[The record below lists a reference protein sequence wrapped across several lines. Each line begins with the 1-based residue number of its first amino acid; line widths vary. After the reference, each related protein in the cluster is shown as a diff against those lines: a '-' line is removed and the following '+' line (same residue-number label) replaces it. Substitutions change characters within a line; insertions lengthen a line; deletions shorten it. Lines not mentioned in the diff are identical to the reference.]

1 MNSRSRFATFAAIAL
16 GAFAVAGCSSQDSIE
31 AKNESVESV
40 AQKVASSSFKFNP
53 GRWEATVKLEKLD
66 IPGMPPEAKKMMQQH
81 MSATQ
86 TSVSCLTPEKAEKPD
101 ASFFQP
107 DASGCIY
114 EKFDMADG
122 KLDAVMTCENGGQM
136 QKISLNGT
144 YDEENYNMR
153 MSSEGVGPDGKP
165 VSMDMTVVSRRVG
178 ECNGKE
184 EQ

>member
-1 MNSRSRFATFAAIAL
+1 MNKRSRFATIATVAL
-16 GAFAVAGCSSQDSIE
+16 GAFAVVGCNSQDSIE

-40 AQKVASSSFKFNP
+40 AQKVASSGLMPKP
-53 GRWEATVKLEKLD
+53 GRWEATVKLEKMD
-66 IPGMPPEAKKMMQQH
+66 IPGMPPEAREMMQQH

-114 EKFDMADG
+114 EKFSMADG

-136 QKISLNGT
+136 QKMSMNGT
-144 YDEENYNMR
+144 YDQENYTMR

-165 VSMDMTVVSRRVG
+165 VSMDMSVVSRRVG
-178 ECNGKE
+178 ECTGEE